1 MLNQMLKYFPHYHSN
16 HTKIFTKVMYTLH
29 ESTITNVVKDKK
41 TTKIMEKIV
50 KLDDSMRDS
59 LDSLLEAV
67 N

>member
-1 MLNQMLKYFPHYHSN
+1 MKNYFPHYYSN
-16 HTKIFTKVMYTLH
+16 HEKIYTKVGYILNET
-29 ESTITNVVKDKK
+29 TISHIVKDKK
-41 TTKIMEKIV
+41 TKKIMEKIV

>member
-1 MLNQMLKYFPHYHSN
+1 MMMKYFPHYYSN
-16 HTKIFTKVMYTLH
+16 HRTIFTSVMFILNET
-29 ESTITNVVKDKK
+29 TITNVVKDKK

-59 LDSLLEAV
+59 LDSLLEVV